1 MAVAAGE
8 EEHRAAA
15 AVCLVFFFFCAW
27 CFLSPILSSPTFSCW
42 HAPRRPFFGAPAGGT
57 VVKAAGVCIGR
68 IPVMLRSNRCYL
80 RDASEAELEAMKE
93 CPYDPGGYFVV
104 KGVEKVCLIQE
115 QLSKNRI
122 ILELD
127 SKGSVSASVTSSTHE
142 RKSRTVIV
150 LRTGR
155 LQLQHN
161 TIGDDVPVVVIL
173 KALGMTSDQEICA
186 MIGPEPELQD
196 SLSASLEEAA
206 ALGIYSQNAALE
218 YIGGERA
225 RRTRS
230 SIAAASAARP
240 FRRARAAP
248 CFFLFFFT

>member
-1 MAVAAGE
+1 M
-8 EEHRAAA
+8 
-15 AVCLVFFFFCAW
+15 
-27 CFLSPILSSPTFSCW
+27 
-42 HAPRRPFFGAPAGGT
+42 
-57 VVKAAGVCIGR
+57 VKAAGVCIGR

-218 YIGGERA
+218 YIGGERRAAHTQQHRSSLCSPPFPPRA
-225 RRTRS
+225 RRAVLFS
-230 SIAAASAARP
+230 
-240 FRRARAAP
+240 
-248 CFFLFFFT
+248 FFFT